1 MDAYSYPQQQ
11 QQQQQ
16 QEQQQQSQSQQQQ
29 QQQQIQSNF
38 QVQSVL
44 SPYNNIGNENI
55 PRQRSTMLEFLDDE
69 ARRKYREKRDKNN
82 LAAKKS
88 RSNRRER
95 ERQMQLTIERMS
107 KETQRLTNELALTR
121 QRSEYLESEMNRYKA
136 LSYSQQEMLLRDN
149 SNFPPQPPPPG
160 SFMYPPFPPI

>member
-1 MDAYSYPQQQ
+1 MAILIFSHTPPTRLLINPFLVPMNQERYFMDAYSYPQQQ

-69 ARRKYREKRDKNN
+69 ARRKLD
-82 LAAKKS
+82 
-88 RSNRRER
+88 
-95 ERQMQLTIERMS
+95 
-107 KETQRLTNELALTR
+107 
-121 QRSEYLESEMNRYKA
+121 
-136 LSYSQQEMLLRDN
+136 
-149 SNFPPQPPPPG
+149 
-160 SFMYPPFPPI
+160 